1 MTIDETVQEQLIA
14 LLPRLRRFAFSL
26 TGSRYD
32 ADDLVQSACER
43 ALKNLHQW
51 QPNTRLDS
59 WMFRITKN
67 IWIDT
72 WRSRKAQGRSVDLEE
87 ADYAVDN
94 YGDTNDEA
102 RDTLRRVTLAMQNLP
117 DEQRLALTLVSVEGL
132 SYKEAAEVLDIP
144 VGTVMSRLA
153 HARRKLHE
161 FIT

>member
-72 WRSRKAQGRSVDLEE
+72 WRSRKAQGRCGDLEE

-94 YGDTNDEA
+94 YGDTKDEA
-102 RDTLRRVTLAMQNLP
+102 RDTLRRVALAMQNLP

-153 HARRKLHE
+153 RARRKLHE

>member
-1 MTIDETVQEQLIA
+1 M
-14 LLPRLRRFAFSL
+14 
-26 TGSRYD
+26 
-32 ADDLVQSACER
+32 
-43 ALKNLHQW
+43 
-51 QPNTRLDS
+51 
-59 WMFRITKN
+59 
-67 IWIDT
+67 
-72 WRSRKAQGRSVDLEE
+72 DLEE

-117 DEQRLALTLVSVEGL
+117 DEQRLALTLVSVDGL